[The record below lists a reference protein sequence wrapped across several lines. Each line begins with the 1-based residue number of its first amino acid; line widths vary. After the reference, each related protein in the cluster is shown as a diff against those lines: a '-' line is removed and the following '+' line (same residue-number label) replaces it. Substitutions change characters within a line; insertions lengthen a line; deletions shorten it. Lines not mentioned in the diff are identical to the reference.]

1 MEFIVSSEESGFRH
15 LYLVL
20 ATFVPQIPESQ
31 EEVFRRVRLQPQI
44 LKKVP
49 ITSGEWSVS
58 DQQIEV
64 DPLRRLVFFHG
75 YKDTPIEKH
84 GYVVSFFDIKKMEI
98 LQKIFRYRTLS
109 KKNRLTIYAVM
120 IFLKNNI

>member
-84 GYVVSFFDIKKMEI
+84 GYVVSFPQKT
-98 LQKIFRYRTLS
+98 LQKIFRYR
-109 KKNRLTIYAVM
+109 LTIYAFM